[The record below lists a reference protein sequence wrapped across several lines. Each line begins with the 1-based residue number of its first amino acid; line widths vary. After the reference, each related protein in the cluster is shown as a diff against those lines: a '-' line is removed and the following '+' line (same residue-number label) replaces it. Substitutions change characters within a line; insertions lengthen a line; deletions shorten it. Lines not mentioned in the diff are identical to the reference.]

1 MVTATSRP
9 DSRRAAIRAGQ
20 RRARLQEAVLGLL
33 FVAPATLAMLVF
45 GLFPVLYGF
54 YVSLQGRGTIIP
66 EGFVG
71 LDNYVRAVG
80 SLAYVLALAIALI
93 FVLVGHRLFRAV
105 YTRMQAGQGN
115 FYPYLIPGFIA
126 APATLLLIVQL
137 FTNTLDQVGATIATL
152 LFAGAVYVVFQ
163 RRQSADFSYVI
174 NSWAIA
180 ILLLLAI
187 FLTLFAFVELNLS
200 LDPILQILS
209 QAVSYN
215 KYIMPLPMQFIAL
228 LGAVAAG
235 AAVYFIYH
243 HAQQLDSD
251 DSPRKATLLNVLRW
265 LMVIAAILF
274 IVYIIAGLEL
284 LRGTLTAFA
293 RVTPDKLATL
303 TPLKAADVVRQAFTW
318 YQVFTILL
326 GTVLIGLALRFWM
339 NATNH
344 QTSLG
349 MLRMFGIAIMF
360 MIGGWLLIGELP
372 AAAASG
378 DPELYQSLLRTAAY
392 AILTVPVQLGLGL
405 LLAYL
410 LFHEVTR
417 GKSFFRIVYFMPYIA
432 PTVATAAVF
441 VVIFSLTR
449 DGLANQALQLVGLPP
464 QQWLRDNRGVFEIIA
479 QLIGGRST
487 QLPSFL
493 VGPSLPLVTAIIYS
507 IWVFSGYNAVIF
519 LAGLG
524 AVPREMYEAAQVDG
538 AGRWTNFRH
547 ITIPLISPTTFFL
560 TILAIIGTFKAFN
573 HIYVLRSTAARGAM
587 DTTTVYI
594 FNMIREGSQPRSYA
608 STAAFILFG
617 IILVLTL
624 IQTRVSR
631 DQVFYG

>member
-1 MVTATSRP
+1 MVTTTSRP
-9 DSRRAAIRAGQ
+9 ESWRAEIAAGQ
-20 RRARLQEAVLGLL
+20 RRARLREALLGLL

-45 GLFPVLYGF
+45 GLFPVVYGF
-54 YVSLQGRGTIIP
+54 FVSMQGPGTIFP
-66 EGFVG
+66 VGFVG

-80 SLAYVLALAIALI
+80 SVAYVLALAIALSLLI
-93 FVLVGHRLFRAV
+93 GYRLFRAPF
-105 YTRMQAGQGN
+105 TKMQEGQGN
-115 FYPYLIPGFIA
+115 FYYYLIPGFIA
-126 APATLLLIVQL
+126 APATLLLIAQM
-137 FTNTLDQVGATIATL
+137 FTNTLDQVAAPLVAL
-152 LFAGAVYVVFQ
+152 LFACAIYVFLQQ
-163 RRQSADFSYVI
+163 RRPTDFSYVI
-174 NSWAIA
+174 NSWAVA
-180 ILLLLAI
+180 LLLLLAV
-187 FLTLFAFVELNLS
+187 FLTFFTFAELNSS
-200 LDPILQILS
+200 LDPLLQILS

-215 KYIMPLPMQFIAL
+215 KYVMPLTAQFTAS
-228 LGAVAAG
+228 LGAVAAA
-235 AAVYFIYH
+235 AAVYFIH
-243 HAQQLDSD
+243 HSLRQLNPD
-251 DSPRKATLLNVLRW
+251 DNPRKAALLNFLRW
-265 LMVIAAILF
+265 LMVVVAILL

-293 RVTPDKLATL
+293 RVTPDKLALL
-303 TPLKAADVVRQAFTW
+303 TPLKAADIVRQALTW

-326 GTVLIGLALRFWM
+326 GTALIGLAYRFWM
-339 NATNH
+339 NATHH

-349 MLRMFGIAIMF
+349 MLRMFGLGIMF

-372 AAAASG
+372 NAAASG
-378 DPELYQSLLRTAAY
+378 DQELYQTLLRTAAY
-392 AILTVPVQLGLGL
+392 AVLTVPVQLGLGL

-449 DGLANQALQLVGLPP
+449 EGLANQLLQLVGLPP
-464 QQWLRDNRGVFEIIA
+464 QQWLRDNRGIFEIIA

-493 VGPSLPLVTAIIYS
+493 VGPSLPLMTAIIYS

-573 HIYVLRSTAARGAM
+573 HLYVLRSTAARGAM

-594 FNMIREGSQPRSYA
+594 FDMINTGSQPRSYA

-617 IILVLTL
+617 VILILTL